1 MEYFCGLDF
10 GTTNSVMT
18 LNWTDQDG
26 LTHEET
32 IMEPSVMFFPAGSKT
47 GTERYVG
54 TEAIEQ
60 YLASGMNGRFFQS
73 VKTLLPDP
81 DFLFTRVNGKA
92 MKVEDLVAVVIRYLR
107 TRMEERCGFPLDRV
121 VLGRPARFS
130 ALPDRDALAQER
142 LERAAGQ
149 AGFVHIVCELEP
161 IAAAYAYERTVS
173 KAQLVLVGDFGGGTS
188 DFTLMRVDPAKVGQ
202 SDRAGDILGTGG
214 VYVGGDAFDADI
226 MATRIVHRFGSNA
239 TYESYGKHLRVPQH
253 LFRTICRWDQIHF
266 LKTLKYKE
274 EIRTM
279 LSGSSDRPGI
289 ERLIALIEHDRAY
302 GLTKAIQRSK
312 HHIADHEQSLIAFK
326 TPEFSIAE
334 TLTRE
339 SFNQAIGDNVARI
352 DNCVNEVLAQSGL
365 RETDISAVFLTGGS
379 SRVGLIRDLFT
390 RRFGTERVHIDSDQF
405 MSIAHGLCLKSRE
418 LGANRAVPA

>member
-18 LNWTDQDG
+18 LSWTDG
-26 LTHEET
+26 AGTARTET
-32 IMEPSVMFFPAGSKT
+32 LMEPSVMFFPSGSKT

-54 TEAIEQ
+54 QEAIEQ

-107 TRMEERCGFPLDRV
+107 TRMEERCGFALSTV

-130 ALPDRDALAQER
+130 TLPERDTLAQER
-142 LERAAGQ
+142 LERAARQ
-149 AGFVHIVCELEP
+149 AGFSQIVCELEP
-161 IAAAYAYERTVS
+161 IAAAYAYERTVGTP
-173 KAQLVLVGDFGGGTS
+173 QLVLVGDFGGGTS

-202 SDRAGDILGTGG
+202 SDRASDILGTGG

-226 MATRIVHRFGSNA
+226 MATRIVHRFGANA

-279 LSGSSDRPGI
+279 LPGSSDRAGI

-312 HHIADHEQSLIAFK
+312 HHIADHEQSLIAYK

-334 TLTRE
+334 TLTRQN
-339 SFNQAIGDNVARI
+339 FNQAIAENVTSI
-352 DNCVNEVLAQSGL
+352 KTCVDEVLAQAKLG
-365 RETDISAVFLTGGS
+365 EADIAAVFLTGGS
-379 SRVGLIRDLFT
+379 SRVGLIRELFT
-390 RRFGTERVHIDSDQF
+390 RRFGLDKVHIDSDQF
-405 MSIAHGLCLKSRE
+405 VSIAHGLCLKARE
-418 LGANRAVPA
+418 LGAVRAVPA